1 MRILLIEDDPLIGD
15 GLEVGLR
22 EFGFSVDWFTD
33 GIQGRDAIML
43 APYDAAILD
52 LSLPSIDGLDILT
65 HWRREKQTLP
75 VLILTARDALKS
87 KIEGLQ
93 LGADDY
99 LCKPFDLAEVVVRI
113 QVLLRRTHGQC
124 TPTINHGDINFSAT
138 TPRVTLQGQPVVLT
152 TKETNLLELFLS
164 HPQRVLTKE
173 FIQEKLYSWD
183 EELSSNAVEVHIHN
197 LRHKLGKK
205 LIKTI
210 YGMGYQLGE
219 EQ

>member
-1 MRILLIEDDPLIGD
+1 M
-15 GLEVGLR
+15 
-22 EFGFSVDWFTD
+22 
-33 GIQGRDAIML
+33 
-43 APYDAAILD
+43 
-52 LSLPSIDGLDILT
+52 
-65 HWRREKQTLP
+65 
-75 VLILTARDALKS
+75 
-87 KIEGLQ
+87 
-93 LGADDY
+93 
-99 LCKPFDLAEVVVRI
+99 RI

-138 TPRVTLQGQPVVLT
+138 TRRVTLQGQPVVLT

>member
-1 MRILLIEDDPLIGD
+1 MRILLIEDDLLIGD

-52 LSLPSIDGLDILT
+52 LSLPNIDGLDILT
-65 HWRREKQTLP
+65 YWRNQKQALP

-124 TPTINHGDINFSAT
+124 TPTINHGDICFSAAT
-138 TPRVTLQGQPVVLT
+138 RRVTQQGQLIVLT